1 MAYSENLKTKVSEQ
15 LVFPNQSETAPL
27 FKSFTP
33 IKDGNNNYFILNEDK
48 DDDKVFK
55 VTDEKSYPK
64 AYSLIYFP
72 LIDGLTK
79 VNLSEKKGLQV
90 VEGST
95 LKIETTIKGTKPKE
109 GQLIPL
115 LINFDREVE
124 HWCDDGKEDAG
135 DKTCSDLLKKNSLI
149 IFKKDF
155 GTGHIP
161 ITYTLSK
168 WKEEDY
174 KGIFYFIPT
183 ILPNL
188 SVCYLITN
196 DIEAVK
202 LFKAQITE
210 NMVIAIDYN
219 IHPVDEWNCFVTFFN
234 AGRDGKTLTGSRIIE
249 KTIKNP

>member
-1 MAYSENLKTKVSEQ
+1 MAYSENLKTKVIEN
-15 LVFPNQSETAPL
+15 LVISNQEETDPL
-27 FKSFTP
+27 FKSFTS
-33 IKDGNNNYFILNEDK
+33 IKDGNNNYFILSEDR

-55 VTDEKSYPK
+55 EKESYPK
-64 AYSLIYFP
+64 AYNLIYFP
-72 LIDGLTK
+72 LIDGFTK
-79 VNLSEKKGLQV
+79 VNLNEQGDLQDVEK
-90 VEGST
+90 ST
-95 LKIETTIKGTKPKE
+95 LKIEKTKEGEKPKE
-109 GQLIPL
+109 GELIPL

-161 ITYTLSK
+161 ITYSLGK

-196 DIEAVK
+196 DKEAVK
-202 LFKAQITE
+202 LFKAQIKE
-210 NMVIAIDYN
+210 NMVIAIDHN

-249 KTIKNP
+249 KTIKNL